1 MDSSLPGSSVH
12 GILQA
17 RILEWVAIP
26 FTRES
31 SPPSDRTCVSCI
43 AGRLWSEPPG
53 KPVYSLLEL
62 KQNLY
67 PAFVCYVEL
76 LYSAFQVYYILLFI
90 LLILLYF
97 IIILSFHSI
106 NFWEFDIETPTKNLN
121 LPTLKNDGNIWNYM

>member
-1 MDSSLPGSSVH
+1 MIEPGYPV
-12 GILQA
+12 LQA
-17 RILEWVAIP
+17 D
-26 FTRES
+26 S
-31 SPPSDRTCVSCI
+31 
-43 AGRLWSEPPG
+43 LWSEPPG

-76 LYSAFQVYYILLFI
+76 FYSAFQVYYILLLFI

-106 NFWEFDIETPTKNLN
+106 KFWEFDIETQTKNLN
-121 LPTLKNDGNIWNYM
+121 LPTLKNNGNI